1 MTSIP
6 STSALIV
13 KPVPNYTGVKIKVN
27 NPTVSS
33 VHSNKNSG
41 NYNAVDIEV
50 NNPKIVDPAIKPVY
64 IYPKAKDIVT
74 YDMLGLNP
82 ANIPS
87 IPIPPV
93 AYTTINNSSLIS
105 TDIVPALDEKAENP
119 EKKTH
124 LPKPNITTVEAEKN
138 PSFHGLD
145 KVEIIKPENIKPE
158 VDINTV
164 ISKLADK
171 NFDVQAIQME
181 KIAKT
186 AIQEPVKAVPYIVT
200 NVYSGLIDII
210 NADTS
215 NLAKPTEQQIET
227 RKKIILN
234 EIVKAEAKK
243 AGKDPKTVELPFN
256 LTKEE
261 LAEAVKLAPFE
272 QAERNKE
279 YAIMTSALLTKIYI
293 DENRKET
300 GIVLSITDLP
310 AVSDYVNILRN
321 SNNPDTKMTA
331 IDGLMYLKRP
341 EYAEELKAIFEL
353 ASNDSNPSVARYAQK
368 AAQAVSK

>member
-27 NPTVSS
+27 NPTVNA
-33 VHSNKNSG
+33 VHSNKNNG

-50 NNPKIVDPAIKPVY
+50 NNPKIVDPANKPVY
-64 IYPKAKDIVT
+64 VYPIAKGIVT
-74 YDMLGLNP
+74 YDMLGLNSVS
-82 ANIPS
+82 IPS
-87 IPIPPV
+87 LPVTPV
-93 AYTTINNSSLIS
+93 AYNTINNSSLIS
-105 TDIVPALDEKAENP
+105 TEVLPASNEKVEDS
-119 EKKTH
+119 EKKNH
-124 LPKPNITTVEAEKN
+124 LPKPNVTTVEAEKN

-158 VDINTV
+158 VDVNSV
-164 ISKLADK
+164 IAKLADK

-186 AIQEPVKAVPYIVT
+186 AIQEPVKAVPFIVT
-200 NVYSGLIDII
+200 DVYSSLIDIM

-234 EIVKAEAKK
+234 ELVKAEAKK
-243 AGKDPKTVELPFN
+243 AGKDSKTVELPFN

-261 LAEAVKLAPFE
+261 LAEAIELAPFE

-293 DENRKET
+293 DENKKET
-300 GIVLSITDLP
+300 GVVLSITDLP

-321 SNNPDTKMTA
+321 NNNPDTKMTA

-353 ASNDSNPSVARYAQK
+353 ASNDSNPRVAEYAQK
-368 AAQAVSK
+368 AVQAVNK